1 MDIIHFETLGCKLNQ
16 IETESLAHAFSE
28 AGFNID
34 EGIPDAE
41 NPDDRQNT
49 DDGHTNETDEFSA
62 RIDLC
67 VINTCT
73 VTGKAEQKARRL
85 IRLLLAKYPE
95 APILV
100 TGCYAEVEGGTIAAI
115 NPRITVFPGS
125 RKGELAELPEYLK
138 ARRMLHPE
146 EPVSEALAAFTNR
159 TNAAAGTDS
168 DTFRLSTDNF
178 LFHSRASIKIQD
190 GCDNKCS
197 YCRIRLARG
206 KAVSLES
213 SEVIDRIKKI
223 EDAHWGEVILAGV
236 NLSQY
241 RSTDGN
247 FAHLL
252 ARILKETNTIA
263 IRISSLYP
271 ERIDEEILPML
282 ANKRVRPH
290 FHLSVQSGSDRILAS
305 MRRPYNRE
313 TVFRAAERLR
323 TVKENPFLAC
333 DIITGYPGE
342 TDEDFALTLDLCEK
356 IGFAWIHA
364 FPFSPR
370 PLTEAWNMKPR
381 IPERIAGER
390 VALLTDLAKKNHE
403 KYISG
408 WIGRELDAIVE
419 SDSTGKHIS
428 VLTENYIPARL
439 AITEKPSES
448 PSANRIIPDRGSQI
462 RVLLETDRT
471 AFFVV

>member
-1 MDIIHFETLGCKLNQ
+1 MDTIHFETLGCKLNQ

-28 AGFNID
+28 AGFSID
-34 EGIPDAE
+34 EGK
-41 NPDDRQNT
+41 PDDGNM
-49 DDGHTNETDEFSA
+49 DAGHDTETDELSE

-85 IRLLLAKYPE
+85 IRLLLAKYP
-95 APILV
+95 AAHILV
-100 TGCYAEVEGGTIAAI
+100 TGCYAEVEGTAIAAI
-115 NPRITVFPGS
+115 DPRIIVFPGS
-125 RKGELAELPEYLK
+125 RKGELAELPEYIK
-138 ARRMLHPE
+138 ARQLLHPE
-146 EPVSEALAAFTNR
+146 EPVFVALTAFTNR
-159 TNAAAGTDS
+159 TDRVMATDS

-213 SEVIDRIKKI
+213 AEVIDRVQKI
-223 EDAHWGEVILAGV
+223 ENAGWGEVILAGV

-241 RSTDGN
+241 RSAEGN
-247 FAHLL
+247 FADLL
-252 ARILKETNTIA
+252 ARILKETSTIA
-263 IRISSLYP
+263 VRISSLYP

-282 ANKRVRPH
+282 AEKRVRPH
-290 FHLSVQSGSDRILAS
+290 FHLSVQSGSDRILES

-323 TVKENPFLAC
+323 SVKENPFLAC

-342 TDEDFALTLDLCEK
+342 TDGDFALTLDLCEI

-370 PLTEAWNMKPR
+370 PLTEAWGMKPR

-419 SDSTGKHIS
+419 SDPKGKHVSI
-428 VLTENYIPARL
+428 LTENYIPAHL
-439 AITEKPSES
+439 SISKNPSES
-448 PSANRIIPDRGSQI
+448 IIGPSRGSSI
-462 RVLLETDRT
+462 KVLLETDRT
-471 AFFVV
+471 ARYIV